1 MVLETIDGQLDDFG
15 MVSYVEFSNRDEEL
29 MNRMLL
35 ETDALL
41 QVRRLFLQLGDELLI
56 VQYGEDLDIED
67 HLPQEWDQNEMV
79 D

>member
-1 MVLETIDGQLDDFG
+1 

-41 QVRRLFLQLGDELLI
+41 QVRRLFSLVDELLI
-56 VQYGEDLDIED
+56 REKRCG
-67 HLPQEWDQNEMV
+67 
-79 D
+79 